1 MMKIQVLDSKDGL
14 MKFRVEG
21 IKNALASAF
30 RRIMISEI
38 PTMAVE
44 TVDFK
49 KNDSALNDEVV
60 ANRLGFVPLVFPDK
74 TYNIISECP
83 TCKGK
88 GCSNCQVKLTL
99 KKKGPGMVLS
109 GDLKSTDKDVKPVFD
124 NIPIVE
130 LFGDQELQFEATAQL
145 GTGREHVKWQG
156 AVVGYKQE
164 AEGSYVFNVESV
176 SGLKVENVV
185 LKATD
190 VLEDKVKE
198 FQKNLKKLK

>member
-1 MMKIQVLDSKDGL
+1 ML

-21 IKNALASAF
+21 IKTAMASAF
-30 RRIMISEI
+30 RRIMISEV
-38 PTMAVE
+38 PTMAIE
-44 TVDFK
+44 TVDFR

-60 ANRLGFVPLVFPDK
+60 SNRLGYVPLVFPEK
-74 TYNIISECP
+74 NYYVTSQCP

-99 KKKGPGMVLS
+99 KKKGPSMVLS
-109 GDLKSTDKDVKPVFD
+109 GDLKSADKDVKPVYD

-164 AEGSYVFNVESV
+164 AEGNFVFNVESV
-176 SGLKVENVV
+176 SGLRVENVV
-185 LKATD
+185 MRAAD
-190 VLEDKVKE
+190 VLEDKIKE
-198 FQKNLKKLK
+198 FQKSLKKIK